1 MDEAM
6 KPLYTK
12 GRQTPGQ
19 VRPADAATIILL
31 REQAGTPFEIFMMR
45 RHQDQAFMGSAY
57 VFPGGRLEEGDL
69 DPELAAYAGGLS
81 GEEARAR
88 LQEPELDGSVALGL
102 FFAAVR
108 ETFEESGVLLAVRA
122 DGSPIDFK
130 DAETSGRFGRQRV
143 DLYEGRMSLKT
154 LAETENLRFR
164 LDRLT
169 PYARWITPEVEGK
182 RFDTRFLLA
191 RMPSGQA
198 PVHDQV
204 EMTASLWTSPAEALA
219 GQAAGRILLVPPT
232 LKTMEELAAH
242 ASLDALCA
250 HAASRDIL
258 PILPQR
264 YQSEKGFGVILPH
277 DPEYTL
283 EAFKQPH
290 RPGEPS
296 RVLMIDGRWRTV
308 CVVPG

>member
-1 MDEAM
+1 MGEAM

-12 GRQTPGQ
+12 EGQTPGQ

-31 REQAGTPFEIFMMR
+31 REQAGTPFEIFMMQ
-45 RHQDQAFMGSAY
+45 RHQNQSFMGSAY

-69 DPELAAYAGGLS
+69 DPALAARAGGLS

-88 LQEPELDGSVALGL
+88 LQEPELDPGAALGL

-122 DGSPIDFK
+122 DGSPIDFT
-130 DAETSGRFGRQRV
+130 DAEVASRFGRLRA
-143 DLYEGRMSLKT
+143 DLNQDRTSLKT

-169 PYARWITPEVEGK
+169 PYTRWITPEVEGK

-191 RMPSGQA
+191 RMPGGQA

-204 EMTASLWTSPAEALA
+204 EMTASLWVSPAAALEE
-219 GQAAGRILLVPPT
+219 QAAGRIMLVPPT

-242 ASLDALCA
+242 ASVDTLCA
-250 HAASRDIL
+250 QAGSRDIR

-264 YQSEKGFGVILPH
+264 YQSAQGFGVILPH

-283 EAFKQPH
+283 EAYKQPY

-308 CVVPG
+308 CVAPG